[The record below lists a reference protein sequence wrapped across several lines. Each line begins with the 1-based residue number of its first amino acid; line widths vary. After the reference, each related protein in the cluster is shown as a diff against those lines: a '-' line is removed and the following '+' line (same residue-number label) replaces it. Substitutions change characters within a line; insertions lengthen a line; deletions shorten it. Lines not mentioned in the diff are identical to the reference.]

1 MIITGAILRPEYD
14 QFGRETFVPTYLYT
28 STLCFQGNKSEL
40 EETPRI

>member
-14 QFGRETFVPTYLYT
+14 QFGLETLVPTYLY
-28 STLCFQGNKSEL
+28 LMFQGNKSEL